1 MLHMQHHFLCNIS
14 YVVVAVSMGKTVLS
28 VILWLSCPDFYGNV
42 ESRSI
47 SLDVVRIFTNTSLSQ
62 CAFNLVWEE
71 LTH

>member
-47 SLDVVRIFTNTSLSQ
+47 SLDVVRMESLPTLHSPS
-62 CAFNLVWEE
+62 VP
-71 LTH
+71 LTWYGKN